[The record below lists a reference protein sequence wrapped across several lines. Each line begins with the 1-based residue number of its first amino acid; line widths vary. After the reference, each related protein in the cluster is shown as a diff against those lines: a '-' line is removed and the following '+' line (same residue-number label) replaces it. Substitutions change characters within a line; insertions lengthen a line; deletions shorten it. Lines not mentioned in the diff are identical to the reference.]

1 MSHNEID
8 KTILKIV
15 KENFNSDW
23 DKFELYLD
31 ALIESSQK
39 KLEPNQNTIGLTE
52 REYIKKIQSGKSE
65 ILMSLKDIS
74 KEYTLGNHKVAALK
88 NINLDVYKG
97 EFIAITGP
105 SGSGKSTLLHVLG
118 GLDKPD
124 KGQVLI
130 EGSDL
135 SKFNDNELSLFRN
148 KMVGFIFQSFYLQ
161 PYLNV
166 LQNTE
171 IPLIFRMA
179 NESVRK
185 AAATNAIDAVGL
197 SERIMHL
204 PKQLSG
210 GQMQRVGIARAIVND
225 PKIVLADEP
234 TANLDKESTQDI
246 INMLKK
252 INKEKGITIVVVT
265 HNDMVAQHADRIIK
279 LEDGEIK

>member
-1 MSHNEID
+1 MNQNEID
-8 KTILKIV
+8 KAILKIV
-15 KENFNSDW
+15 KESFNSDW
-23 DKFELYLD
+23 EKFDSYITELNKKSGSVPN
-31 ALIESSQK
+31 IKESH
-39 KLEPNQNTIGLTE
+39 TGLTD
-52 REYIKKIQSGKSE
+52 REYIKKMQGE
-65 ILMSLKDIS
+65 NVEVLMSLKSIS
-74 KEYTLGNHKVAALK
+74 KEYSLGQHKVTALK
-88 NINLDVYKG
+88 NINLDIYKG
-97 EFIAITGP
+97 EFVAITGP

-124 KGQVLI
+124 KGEVLI
-130 EGSDL
+130 EGADL

-179 NESVRK
+179 SESVRK
-185 AAATNAIDAVGL
+185 SAATNAIDAVGL
-197 SERIMHL
+197 SERITHL

-265 HNDMVAQHADRIIK
+265 HNDMVAQYADRIIK